1 MTISNKNSMREE
13 IIIIAIKHFS
23 KFGYEKTR
31 LLDIANE
38 AKTSTTTVY
47 SFFKTK
53 HDLYEAAVEY
63 DLNIINL
70 ELEKI
75 VKESSTLDEYIINIV
90 ERVRLNSEKKQLF
103 LNFFMLIST
112 NSGQIKKIDIIEEFE
127 RKKFSFYFKFIE
139 SPKVKDRYTLLFIDN
154 LITIYIYSY

>member
-47 SFFKTK
+47 SF
-53 HDLYEAAVEY
+53 L
-63 DLNIINL
+63 
-70 ELEKI
+70 
-75 VKESSTLDEYIINIV
+75 
-90 ERVRLNSEKKQLF
+90 KQNMICMKLQWS
-103 LNFFMLIST
+103 MI
-112 NSGQIKKIDIIEEFE
+112 
-127 RKKFSFYFKFIE
+127 
-139 SPKVKDRYTLLFIDN
+139 
-154 LITIYIYSY
+154 

>member
-63 DLNIINL
+63 DLNIINF
-70 ELEKI
+70 ELERI
-75 VKESSTLDEYIINIV
+75 VSESSTLDEYIINII
-90 ERVRLNSEKKQLF
+90 ERVRLKSDKKQLL
-103 LNFFMLIST
+103 LNFYMHVST
-112 NSGQIKKIDIIEEFE
+112 NSVQIKNLEIIEEFE
-127 RKKFSFYFKFIE
+127 RKKFSYYLKFI
-139 SPKVKDRYTLLFIDN
+139 
-154 LITIYIYSY
+154 